1 MNKVIKFS
9 ASWCGPCKAMAPQ
22 FKKFQEAHQEDIVD
36 NQEDIVEI
44 LDVDVDQN
52 YELASEYGV
61 RSIPYTVFIKNGEVA
76 NRVHGVVN
84 FDRLNELYNETYM
97 AVAATA

>member
-22 FKKFQEAHQEDIVD
+22 FKKFQGAHQGDSI
-36 NQEDIVEI
+36 EI
-44 LDVDVDQN
+44 IDVDVDEN

-61 RSIPYTVFIKNGEVA
+61 RSIPHTVFIKGGEVVNHITGVA
-76 NRVHGVVN
+76 N
-84 FDRLNELYNETYM
+84 FEKLKEIYNETYM

>member
-22 FKKFQEAHQEDIVD
+22 FKKFQEAHREDG
-36 NQEDIVEI
+36 VEI
-44 LDVDVDQN
+44 LDVDVDKN

-61 RSIPYTVFIKNGEVA
+61 RSIPYTVFVKEGEVVNRISGVA
-76 NRVHGVVN
+76 N
-84 FDRLNELYNETYM
+84 FEKLNEAYKDTYQ
-97 AVAATA
+97 AVATV

>member
-22 FKKFQEAHQEDIVD
+22 FKKFQEAHQEDG
-36 NQEDIVEI
+36 VEI
-44 LDVDVDQN
+44 LDVDVDKN

-61 RSIPYTVFIKNGEVA
+61 RSIPYTVFVKEGEVVNRISGVA
-76 NRVHGVVN
+76 N
-84 FDRLNELYNETYM
+84 FEKLNEAYKDTYQ
-97 AVAATA
+97 AVATV

>member
-22 FKKFQEAHQEDIVD
+22 FKKFQEAHQEDG
-36 NQEDIVEI
+36 VEI
-44 LDVDVDQN
+44 LDVDVDKN

-61 RSIPYTVFIKNGEVA
+61 RSIPYTVFVKEGEVVNRISGVA
-76 NRVHGVVN
+76 N
-84 FDRLNELYNETYM
+84 FEKLNEAYKDTYQ
-97 AVAATA
+97 AVATA

>member
-22 FKKFQEAHQEDIVD
+22 FKKFQEAHQEDG
-36 NQEDIVEI
+36 VEI
-44 LDVDVDQN
+44 LDVDVDKN

-61 RSIPYTVFIKNGEVA
+61 RSIPYTVFVKEGEVVNRITGVA
-76 NRVHGVVN
+76 N
-84 FDRLNELYNETYM
+84 FEKLNEAYKDTYQ
-97 AVAATA
+97 AVATA

>member
-22 FKKFQEAHQEDIVD
+22 FKKFQEAH
-36 NQEDIVEI
+36 QEDIVEI

-76 NRVHGVVN
+76 NRVHGVAN

>member
-22 FKKFQEAHQEDIVD
+22 FKKFQEAHQE
-36 NQEDIVEI
+36 EGVEI
-44 LDVDVDQN
+44 LDVDVDKN

-61 RSIPYTVFIKNGEVA
+61 RSIPYTVFVKEGEVVNRISGVA
-76 NRVHGVVN
+76 N
-84 FDRLNELYNETYM
+84 FEKLNEAYKDTYQ
-97 AVAATA
+97 AVATA

>member
-22 FKKFQEAHQEDIVD
+22 FKKFQEAHQGD
-36 NQEDIVEI
+36 NIEI
-44 LDVDVDQN
+44 IDVDVDNN

-61 RSIPYTVFIKNGEVA
+61 RSIPYTVFVKEGEVV
-76 NRVHGVVN
+76 NRVTGVAN
-84 FDRLNELYNETYM
+84 FERLNEIYNETFM